1 MEDKNYELKKRRKII
16 KDIAFIPLFTSI
28 IIICSWITV
37 PFTVPFT
44 LQTFAI
50 FLSLLILG
58 GKRGIIAIVLYVLL
72 GLIGLPVFSGFKGGL
87 ASLIGPTGGFLIGF
101 VFMGVVY
108 FIFELTIL
116 NKRKNNNK
124 LNDLYKY
131 NLLYNVITLLVGLF
145 VCYTLG
151 TLWFSY
157 VSDAFTIS
165 GFISKLM
172 VAVLPFII
180 PDLLKL
186 GIAMFI
192 YVKIKKINT
201 KR

>member
-1 MEDKNYELKKRRKII
+1 MEDKNYELEKRRKII

-58 GKRGIIAIVLYVLL
+58 GKRGIIAIVLYLLL

-116 NKRKNNNK
+116 NKRKDNNK

-131 NLLYNVITLLVGLF
+131 NLLYNVITLLVGLKIVKPKADIARIEVATYKTYF
-145 VCYTLG
+145 
-151 TLWFSY
+151 
-157 VSDAFTIS
+157 
-165 GFISKLM
+165 FI
-172 VAVLPFII
+172 FII
-180 PDLLKL
+180 RTLLL
-186 GIAMFI
+186 DD
-192 YVKIKKINT
+192 
-201 KR
+201 

>member
-1 MEDKNYELKKRRKII
+1 MEDKNYELEKRRKII

-58 GKRGIIAIVLYVLL
+58 GKRGIIAIVLYLLL

-87 ASLIGPTGGFLIGF
+87 ASLIGPTGGYLIGF
-101 VFMGVVY
+101 VFMGIVY
-108 FIFELTIL
+108 LIFELTIL
-116 NKRKNNNK
+116 NKRKDNK
-124 LNDLYKY
+124 LNDLCKY

-172 VAVLPFII
+172 IAVLPFII

-186 GIAMFI
+186 GIAMFV